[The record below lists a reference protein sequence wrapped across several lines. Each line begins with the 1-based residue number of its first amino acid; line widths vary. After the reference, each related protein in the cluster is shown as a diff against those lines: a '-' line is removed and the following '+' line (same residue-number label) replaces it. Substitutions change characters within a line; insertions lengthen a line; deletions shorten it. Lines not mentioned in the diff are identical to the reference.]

1 MKITNTEDLRAELD
15 KFSLEQERDRKEK
28 EVNKEIAVLTETLS
42 DINDTIGK
50 LSPLADALKE
60 ASAVHIPK
68 DVESQLITLAKAQGT
83 LAADTFKSK
92 VEATVKKA
100 KMADKRV
107 SIPLPAAYCLFIVFF
122 FLAAFLGLVIA
133 ANIFLF
139 HSMEL
144 WKLIGFSVGGM
155 VVMCAAILYAGH
167 QRRLVL
173 FRYFVFC
180 IISIKTYWTSF
191 FNDFILTSLDFLK
204 VPLDLF
210 FRLEK

>member
-68 DVESQLITLAKAQGT
+68 DMESQLMTLAKAQGA

-92 VEATVKKA
+92 VEATVKKVGT
-100 KMADKRV
+100 ADNRV

-133 ANIFLF
+133 ANVFLL

-144 WKLIGFSVGGM
+144 WKIVRFVTAGM
-155 VVMCAAILYAGH
+155 VVMCTAILYAKH
-167 QRRLVL
+167 RKWL
-173 FRYFVFC
+173 
-180 IISIKTYWTSF
+180 
-191 FNDFILTSLDFLK
+191 
-204 VPLDLF
+204 
-210 FRLEK
+210 

>member
-15 KFSLEQERDRKEK
+15 KLSPEQERDRKEAA
-28 EVNKEIAVLTETLS
+28 VNKKIAVLTETLS
-42 DINDTIGK
+42 DINDAIGK
-50 LSPLADALKE
+50 LLPLADALKE

-68 DVESQLITLAKAQGT
+68 DVESQLMALAKAQGT

-100 KMADKRV
+100 ITADNRV
-107 SIPLPAAYCLFIVFF
+107 SIPLPAAYCLFIVFS

-133 ANIFLF
+133 ANIFVF

-155 VVMCAAILYAGH
+155 VIMCAAILYAEH
-167 QRRLVL
+167 RKWL
-173 FRYFVFC
+173 
-180 IISIKTYWTSF
+180 
-191 FNDFILTSLDFLK
+191 
-204 VPLDLF
+204 
-210 FRLEK
+210 

>member
-1 MKITNTEDLRAELD
+1 MKITKTEELRAELD
-15 KFSLEQERDRKEK
+15 KFSPEQERDRKEA

-42 DINDTIGK
+42 DIKNTIGT

-60 ASAVHIPK
+60 ASTVHIPK

-100 KMADKRV
+100 ITADKRI

-122 FLAAFLGLVIA
+122 FLIAFLGLVIA
-133 ANIFLF
+133 ANIFLLY
-139 HSMEL
+139 SMEL

-155 VVMCAAILYAGH
+155 VVMCAAILYAEY
-167 QRRLVL
+167 RKWL
-173 FRYFVFC
+173 
-180 IISIKTYWTSF
+180 
-191 FNDFILTSLDFLK
+191 
-204 VPLDLF
+204 
-210 FRLEK
+210 

>member
-15 KFSLEQERDRKEK
+15 KFFPEQERDRKET
-28 EVNKEIAVLTETLS
+28 EVNKEIAVITETLS
-42 DINDTIGK
+42 DIKDTIGK

-60 ASAVHIPK
+60 ARTVHIPK
-68 DVESQLITLAKAQGT
+68 DVESQLMALAKVQGT

-100 KMADKRV
+100 IAADNRV

-122 FLAAFLGLVIA
+122 FLVAFLGLVIA

-144 WKLIGFSVGGM
+144 WKLIGFSIGGM
-155 VVMCAAILYAGH
+155 VIMCAAILYAEH
-167 QRRLVL
+167 RKWL
-173 FRYFVFC
+173 
-180 IISIKTYWTSF
+180 
-191 FNDFILTSLDFLK
+191 
-204 VPLDLF
+204 
-210 FRLEK
+210 

>member
-15 KFSLEQERDRKEK
+15 KLSPEQERDRKEV

-42 DINDTIGK
+42 DIKDTIGK

-60 ASAVHIPK
+60 ASAVHIPNN
-68 DVESQLITLAKAQGT
+68 VESQLMALAKAQGT

-100 KMADKRV
+100 ITADNRV
-107 SIPLPAAYCLFIVFF
+107 SVPLPAAYCLFIVFF

-133 ANIFLF
+133 ANIFLL

-155 VVMCAAILYAGH
+155 VIMCAAILYAGH
-167 QRRLVL
+167 REW
-173 FRYFVFC
+173 
-180 IISIKTYWTSF
+180 I
-191 FNDFILTSLDFLK
+191 
-204 VPLDLF
+204 
-210 FRLEK
+210 

>member
-15 KFSLEQERDRKEK
+15 KFSPEQERDRKEA

-60 ASAVHIPK
+60 ASEVHIPK
-68 DVESQLITLAKAQGT
+68 DMEYQLMTLAKAQGT

-92 VEATVKKA
+92 VETTVKKTIT
-100 KMADKRV
+100 ADNRV

-122 FLAAFLGLVIA
+122 FLVAFLGLVIA

-144 WKLIGFSVGGM
+144 WKLVGFSVCGM
-155 VVMCAAILYAGH
+155 VVMCAAILYAKH
-167 QRRLVL
+167 KIWL
-173 FRYFVFC
+173 
-180 IISIKTYWTSF
+180 
-191 FNDFILTSLDFLK
+191 
-204 VPLDLF
+204 
-210 FRLEK
+210 

>member
-1 MKITNTEDLRAELD
+1 MKITNTEDLRAKLD
-15 KFSLEQERDRKEK
+15 KFSPEQERDRKEK

-42 DINDTIGK
+42 DIKDTIGK

-68 DVESQLITLAKAQGT
+68 DVESQMMTLAKAQGT

-92 VEATVKKA
+92 VEASVKKA
-100 KMADKRV
+100 ITADKRV

-122 FLAAFLGLVIA
+122 FLAAFLGVVIA
-133 ANIFLF
+133 ANIFVF

-155 VVMCAAILYAGH
+155 VVMCAAILYAEY
-167 QRRLVL
+167 RKWL
-173 FRYFVFC
+173 
-180 IISIKTYWTSF
+180 
-191 FNDFILTSLDFLK
+191 
-204 VPLDLF
+204 
-210 FRLEK
+210 

>member
-60 ASAVHIPK
+60 ASTVHIPK
-68 DVESQLITLAKAQGT
+68 DVESQLMTLAKAQGT

-92 VEATVKKA
+92 VEATVKKVGT
-100 KMADKRV
+100 ADNRV

-122 FLAAFLGLVIA
+122 FLVAFLGLVIA

-155 VVMCAAILYAGH
+155 VVML
-167 QRRLVL
+167 
-173 FRYFVFC
+173 
-180 IISIKTYWTSF
+180 
-191 FNDFILTSLDFLK
+191 SLIHI
-204 VPLDLF
+204 
-210 FRLEK
+210 

>member
-15 KFSLEQERDRKEK
+15 KFSPEQERDRKEA
-28 EVNKEIAVLTETLS
+28 EVNKEIAVLTEMLS

-60 ASAVHIPK
+60 ASEVHIPK
-68 DVESQLITLAKAQGT
+68 DMEYQLMTLAKAQGT

-92 VEATVKKA
+92 VETTVKKTIT
-100 KMADKRV
+100 ADNRV

-122 FLAAFLGLVIA
+122 FLAAFLGLAIA

-167 QRRLVL
+167 QR
-173 FRYFVFC
+173 
-180 IISIKTYWTSF
+180 
-191 FNDFILTSLDFLK
+191 
-204 VPLDLF
+204 
-210 FRLEK
+210 